1 MPTAI
6 LVDDMPQAIEVL
18 KADLNEKFPDI
29 EIIGTAESVVS
40 AAKLLRKKQ
49 PDLLF
54 LDIMLGDGTS
64 FDLLEIFP
72 NISSKIIFVTA
83 YEEHAIKAFRFSAI
97 DYLLKPIN
105 PNDLEKAV
113 NRAKQTLTASNSKES
128 IDILKETIKD
138 PDSLPKRISL
148 STQEKIAVVE
158 IDDIIRCESD
168 GNNTMFTFQNGNKI
182 FVTRTLKQFDQ
193 MFSEHTFIRTHQS
206 HLINTQY
213 IQEYI
218 RKDGGYIKMKNG
230 DRIPV
235 SVRKKSMVIEMLD
248 NL

>member
-18 KADLNEKFPDI
+18 KSDLNDKCPDVD
-29 EIIGTAESVVS
+29 IIGTADSVVN

-54 LDIMLGDGTS
+54 LDIMLGDGTG

-72 NISSKIIFVTA
+72 DISSKIIFVTA

-105 PNDLEKAV
+105 PTDLEKAV
-113 NRAKQTLTASNSKES
+113 ARAKQTLKMASSKES
-128 IDILKETIKD
+128 IDILKETIND

-158 IDDIIRCESD
+158 IENIIRCESD
-168 GNNTMFTFQNGNKI
+168 GNNTMFTFKSGERI

-206 HLINTQY
+206 HLINTAY
-213 IQEYI
+213 IQEYV
-218 RKDGGYIKMKNG
+218 RRDGGYIKMKNG

-235 SVRKKSMVIEMLD
+235 SVRKKSAVIEMLD

>member
-18 KADLNEKFPDI
+18 KADLSEKCPDVN
-29 EIIGTAESVVS
+29 IIGTADSVVS
-40 AAKLLRKKQ
+40 AAKLLRKQQ

-72 NISSKIIFVTA
+72 DISSKIIFVTA

-105 PNDLEKAV
+105 PSDLEKAV
-113 NRAKQTLTASNSKES
+113 NRAKQTLSQVDSKER

-158 IDDIIRCESD
+158 IDDIVRCESD
-168 GNNTMFTFQNGNKI
+168 GNNTMFNFKNGEKL
-182 FVTRTLKQFDQ
+182 FVTRTLKHFDQ
-193 MFSEHTFIRTHQS
+193 MLSDHTFIRTHQS

-235 SVRKKSMVIEMLD
+235 SVRKKSTVIEMLD

>member
-6 LVDDMPQAIEVL
+6 LVDDMPQAIELL
-18 KADLNEKFPDI
+18 KADLNDKCPDV
-29 EIIGTAESVVS
+29 EIIGTADSVVN

-54 LDIMLGDGTS
+54 LDIMLGDGTG

-72 NISSKIIFVTA
+72 DISSKIIFVTA

-105 PNDLEKAV
+105 PTDLEKAV
-113 NRAKQTLTASNSKES
+113 ARAKQTLKMASSRES
-128 IDILKETIKD
+128 IDILKETIND

-158 IDDIIRCESD
+158 IANIVRCESD
-168 GNNTMFTFQNGNKI
+168 GNNTMFTFKSGERI

-206 HLINTQY
+206 HLINTEY

-218 RKDGGYIKMKNG
+218 RRDGGYIKMKNG

-235 SVRKKSMVIEMLD
+235 SVRKKSTVIEMLD